1 MIVMMVMAM
10 AMVMVMVVAMAMVM
24 VMVVA
29 MAMAMAMDM
38 SDLSQHAA
46 VWECALPCASYH
58 SRGPG
63 SRQRASKG
71 MQGCGCNG
79 K

>member
-1 MIVMMVMAM
+1 MVVMATVMAMAMVM
-10 AMVMVMVVAMAMVM
+10 AMVMVMVV
-24 VMVVA
+24 
-29 MAMAMAMDM
+29 AMAMDM

-58 SRGPG
+58 SRGPR
-63 SRQRASKG
+63 SSQRASKG
-71 MQGCGCNG
+71 MEGCGCNG